1 MIDVSN
7 DFKIAMKQPVK
18 EIRAYISSALQTIAS
33 ENDLISFKVSCDT
46 GMCKT
51 AMRKL
56 EAKYLGE
63 HNLLGEWVNV
73 GFGVR
78 LTDNTFEYLDYGTF
92 LVTEITTTKDTG
104 VTEIVAYDKMVET
117 MKPYEVLDI
126 TYPITLYEYTK
137 KLCSICGLE
146 LANTTLINGTW
157 NITEDLWKNIDGI
170 TYRDILVQIAQATA
184 STCIIGA
191 DNKLYFK

>member
-18 EIRAYISSALQTIAS
+18 EIRAYISSATQTIAS

-46 GMCKT
+46 GMCKS

-63 HNLLGEWVNV
+63 HNLLGEWLND

-78 LTDNTFEYLDYGTF
+78 LEDNTFEYLDYGTF

-117 MKPYEVLDI
+117 MKPYEVLDV

-157 NITEDLWKNIDGI
+157 NITEELWKNIEEE
-170 TYRDILVQIAQATA
+170 TQKNEKY
-184 STCIIGA
+184 
-191 DNKLYFK
+191 NFFE